1 MNITGR
7 NRDLDDMEPKIEIT
21 LNGIREKVLSG
32 TSIHDLI
39 VQEREND
46 KNLIVEKNNRFIH
59 PHTYG
64 STILEDGDRVELIN
78 PDFGG

>member
-1 MNITGR
+1 MNTIEGNHDR
-7 NRDLDDMEPKIEIT
+7 DDMELKIEIT
-21 LNGIREKVLSG
+21 LNGMREKVLSG
-32 TSIHDLI
+32 TSIRDLI
-39 VQEREND
+39 VQSREND